1 MITFQE
7 KEIEL
12 DKPLYVICG
21 TYDTRGRRTWFPV
34 HFGDE
39 ERYDEYKAFKCRID
53 SVTFSPKAPGKIIR
67 IELWANAI
75 SEDMHVYLSGGAYV
89 GRTAQ
94 EARKT
99 FTERRSAER
108 LKDKNRNE

>member
-75 SEDMHVYLSGGAYV
+75 SEDMHVYLKGNTPVGGGAYV

-94 EARKT
+94 EAIKT
-99 FTERRSAER
+99 FTEHKQKE
-108 LKDKNRNE
+108 KC